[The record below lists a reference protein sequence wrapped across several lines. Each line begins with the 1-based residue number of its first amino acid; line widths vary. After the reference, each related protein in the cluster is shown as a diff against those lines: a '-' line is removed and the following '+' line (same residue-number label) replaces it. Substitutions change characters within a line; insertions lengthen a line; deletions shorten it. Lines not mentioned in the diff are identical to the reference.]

1 MNARK
6 PHRRSGEAPAVLAH
20 PGASFPT
27 TTHKLDCTLTALP
40 LVVAKDMPRVDSRI
54 IAAHLGVKHRN
65 TIALIQRYEIEF
77 KEINHLLFQTEDG
90 DRIQGGGMGEKYVL
104 LTEDQSYFLLAL
116 SRNNGRVVRLKLQ
129 LVKAF
134 RRARDGA
141 ELGKD
146 YLPFYHDLHDEV
158 KRMAETAKAAGSTAP
173 ERVHHINLNKLI
185 NSALGIEAGQRGMLT
200 PQTRMAASGACVIAQ
215 KALQAALDAGGD
227 HHQAYNEAKRQVDS
241 YATAARLL
249 LVAA

>member
-6 PHRRSGEAPAVLAH
+6 PTHRSGEAPAVVAH
-20 PGASFPT
+20 PGASFQNT
-27 TTHKLDCTLTALP
+27 KCKSNCTPATLSLTIAKSIP
-40 LVVAKDMPRVDSRI
+40 LVDSRI
-54 IAAHLGVKHRN
+54 IAAHLAVKHRN
-65 TIALIQRYEIEF
+65 TIALIQRYENEF
-77 KEINHLLFQTEDG
+77 QEINHLLFKTDDG
-90 DRIQGGGMGEKYVL
+90 ARIQGGGMAEKYAL
-104 LTEDQSYFLLAL
+104 LTEDQSYFLLTL

-141 ELGKD
+141 DLAKD

-158 KRMAETAKAAGSTAP
+158 KRMADAAKAAGSTAP

>member
-6 PHRRSGEAPAVLAH
+6 PTHKSGEAPAVLAH

-27 TTHKLDCTLTALP
+27 TTHRLNCTPTALP
-40 LVVAKDMPRVDSRI
+40 LVVDKNVALVDSRI
-54 IAAHLGVKHRN
+54 IADQLGTKHRS
-65 TIALIQRYEIEF
+65 TFALIQRYETGFRAIDQVRF
-77 KEINHLLFQTEDG
+77 KNADG
-90 DRIQGGGMGEKYVL
+90 NRAQGGGMAERYAL
-104 LTEDQSYFLLAL
+104 LSEDQSIFLLTL
-116 SRNNGRVVRLKLQ
+116 SRNSDRVVSLKMRLVQ
-129 LVKAF
+129 AF

-141 ELGKD
+141 DLAKD

-158 KRMAETAKAAGSTAP
+158 KRMAEAAKAAGSTAP

-227 HHQAYNEAKRQVDS
+227 HHQAYNEAKRQVGS